1 MSLCTSV
8 LLFLF
13 LLSHQ
18 SIAAEAYAKN
28 IDPTRPFTGTKSSSS
43 VVKKQNKLE
52 LQSIIEQGQQRK
64 AIING
69 TILKKGEHIEG
80 YQVMKIKSKNVYLQS
95 SERRLTLSLFT
106 KVLSK

>member
-1 MSLCTSV
+1 MILSV
-8 LLFLF
+8 CLF
-13 LLSHQ
+13 SHQ
-18 SIAAEAYAKN
+18 TIAAESYAKN
-28 IDPTRPFTGTKSSSS
+28 IDPTRPFTGKKSSSS
-43 VVKKQNKLE
+43 VVKKQSKLE

-64 AIING
+64 VIING

-80 YQVMKIKSKNVYLQS
+80 YQVVKISSKNVHLQS